1 MKARSV
7 QFKYLIIVIS
17 AILSMAVFVG
27 GLCIYEIDDYIQQ
40 HTQEFIDI
48 TCSNEAAKIN
58 DIFGDIE
65 KSVKIMESYVLS
77 PFKSLDDVKNR
88 DIQNEI
94 IRMSDEMFVD
104 VAINTDGAIAYYMR
118 FAPEISDNTTGLFYS
133 QLDKSEEYIRIEPT
147 DLSLYDKSD
156 TEHVGWYWQPY
167 EAGCPIWLAPY
178 YNQNSD
184 ILMISYIIPLYY
196 DSQFIGIVGMDFD
209 YTVLTER
216 IHQIKIYENGF
227 AHLELD
233 GNIIHNGN
241 DSNLLD
247 HSQIT
252 EEDYLQ
258 VREELD
264 NGMTLVLSA
273 CYDDIRQIRYDI
285 TYKILI
291 SVFWLTLVFSLI
303 VFFMIKKAVKPLKKL
318 TEASIKLS
326 NGDYDVDIVH
336 GNNYE
341 VQQLSSAFETMLIK
355 LREHEKM
362 QHILAYSDSLTGLR
376 NTTSY
381 KAWAD
386 DFEKKIKEQSLPFG
400 IVMFDL
406 NYLKETNDTY
416 GHNIGNKLL
425 ITAAH
430 IIADTFKRS
439 PVFRIGGDEFL
450 VILQNRDL
458 EEYETLYAK
467 FEEECAN
474 STVEAAE
481 DTTIPI
487 SIAKGFATFDP
498 DTDTC
503 FSDVF
508 MRADNEMYRN
518 KKNMKAMQV

>member
-1 MKARSV
+1 MKLHSV

-17 AILSMAVFVG
+17 AILSIAIFVG
-27 GLCIYEIDDYIQQ
+27 GFSIYEVDKYIQQ
-40 HTQEFIDI
+40 HTKEFVDI

-65 KSVKIMESYVLS
+65 KSVKIMESYVVS

-88 DIQNEI
+88 DTQNEI
-94 IRMSDEMFVD
+94 IQMADEMFVD

-133 QLDKSEEYIRIEPT
+133 QLDKSKEYIRIEPT

-167 EAGCPIWLAPY
+167 EAGCPIWMTPY

-258 VREELD
+258 VTEELD

-273 CYDDIRQIRYDI
+273 YYGDIRQIRHEI
-285 TYKILI
+285 AYKILI
-291 SVFWLTLVFSLI
+291 SVSLLTALFSLI
-303 VFFMIKKAVKPLKKL
+303 VFFMVKKIVKPLKKL
-318 TEASIKLS
+318 TDASIKLS
-326 NGDYDVDIVH
+326 NGDYDVEIIH
-336 GNNYE
+336 GNTYE
-341 VQQLSSAFETMLIK
+341 IQQLSTAFETMLLN

-362 QHILAYSDSLTGLR
+362 QRRLAYRDSLTGLR

-381 KAWAD
+381 KDWVS
-386 DFEKKIKEQSLPFG
+386 DFEKKSKNQDVSFG
-400 IVMFDL
+400 IVMLDL

-416 GHNIGNKLL
+416 GHNVGNTL
-425 ITAAH
+425 IVTAAQ
-430 IIADTFKRS
+430 IISDTFKRS

-458 EEYETLYAK
+458 EECDTLFEK
-467 FEEECAN
+467 FEAECVK
-474 STVEAAE
+474 SFVEVKDE
-481 DTTIPI
+481 KLPI

-498 DTDTC
+498 AKDSQ

-508 MRADNEMYRN
+508 NRADNEMYQN
-518 KKNMKAMQV
+518 KKNMKTTQT